1 MNNLYQTLLE
11 RKDALLAALLQHISI
26 SLVSLLLAMLL
37 AIPLAIWLVRY
48 KKAAETVLQIT
59 GVLQTIPS
67 LALLGLLIPFVG
79 IGNPP
84 AIIALVIYALLP
96 IFQNTYIGLSEIDP
110 SIEEAAN
117 AFGMSRM
124 RKLIKVELPIA
135 LPVIVSGIRTALVLI
150 IGTATL
156 AALIGA
162 GGLGTFI
169 LLGIDRNDVGLIFI
183 GAVSAALL
191 AICFSL
197 LIRILQTSKLR
208 VTIFSLAALFVLI
221 GGISIAQSGLFAK
234 EKVTIAGKLGAEPEI
249 LINMYK
255 LLIEENSDLEVEIKP
270 NFGKTSF
277 LFNALKHGQIDI
289 YPEFTGTV
297 LESLVDVPEDK
308 RGQVFDSKETYE
320 LAKALLQAQFHI
332 SFLEPMAYQNTYALA
347 VKRSFAEEHG
357 LKTISDLIKVQDRL
371 NAGFTLEFID
381 RSDGYK
387 GIQSKYGL
395 TFKVHSM
402 EPALRYSAINNDDV
416 NLIDAYSTDSEI
428 RQYDLV
434 VLEDDERLFPPYQGA
449 PMMLDSFVRSHPKV
463 ADSLALLT
471 DRITEDEMV
480 DMNYAVNVEGQKPEA
495 VAEAYLLAN
504 GLLKKG
510 GAK

>member
-1 MNNLYQTLLE
+1 MNSFIQTLSD
-11 RKDALLAALLQHISI
+11 RKEALLTALLQHISI
-26 SLVSLLLAMLL
+26 SLISLLLAMLL
-37 AIPLAIWLVRY
+37 AIPLAIWLVR
-48 KKAAETVLQIT
+48 KKKIAETMLQIT

-79 IGNPP
+79 IGTLP

-110 SIEEAAN
+110 SIEEAAD
-117 AFGMSRM
+117 AFGMSRI

-162 GGLGTFI
+162 GGLGEFI
-169 LLGIDRNDVGLIFI
+169 LLGIDRNDISLILI
-183 GAVSAALL
+183 GAISAALL
-191 AICFSL
+191 AILFSL
-197 LIRILQTSKLR
+197 LIRVLQHSKLKI
-208 VTIFSLAALFVLI
+208 TLFSLVALFILI
-221 GGISIAQSGLFAK
+221 GGISLSQSNFFAK
-234 EKVTIAGKLGAEPEI
+234 DRVVIAGKLGSEPDI

-255 LLIEENSDLEVEIKP
+255 LLIEANSDLTVELKP

-277 LFNALKHGQIDI
+277 LFNALVHEQIDI

-297 LESLVDVPEDK
+297 LQSLVEVPDTQ
-308 RGQVFDSKETYE
+308 RNSVLSAQETYQ
-320 LAKALLQAQFHI
+320 LAKQLLDSQFKL
-332 SFLEPMAYQNTYALA
+332 SFLEPMTYQNTYALA
-347 VKRSFAEEHG
+347 VKRAFAEQHQ
-357 LKTISDLIKVQDRL
+357 LTTISDLIKVQNQL

-387 GIQSKYGL
+387 GIQDKYKL

-402 EPALRYSAINNDDV
+402 EPALRYTAINNGDV

-428 RQYDLV
+428 KQYDLV
-434 VLEDDERLFPPYQGA
+434 TLRDDQHLFPPYQGA
-449 PMMLDSFVRSHPKV
+449 PLMRRDFMAKHPEITR
-463 ADSLALLT
+463 SLALLANQ
-471 DRITEDEMV
+471 ITEDDMV
-480 DMNYAVNVEGQKPEA
+480 NMNYAVNVEGAKPED
-495 VAEAYLLAN
+495 VAKAYLLKQ
-504 GLLKKG
+504 GLLNQ
-510 GAK
+510 GAAQ